1 MQTYLSIAMII
12 VSILLIVLIILGAQN
27 SAVGNVFGGDSP
39 VYHSRRG
46 IERTLFNITVWVS
59 VIFFVLA
66 ILSVMAVG
74 TPQ

>member
-12 VSILLIVLIILGAQN
+12 VSVLLIVLIIIGAQN

-39 VYHSRRG
+39 VYHTRRG
-46 IERTLFNITVWVS
+46 IERTLFNVTVWVS
-59 VIFFVLA
+59 VIFFLLA
-66 ILSVMAVG
+66 ILSVMVVG